1 MISDDP
7 PAFERSQGH
16 DTEIPFSQG
25 DLHIQTRTR
34 SGRWLDP
41 PMVVPSGSAFW
52 SSSPEATR

>member
-7 PAFERSQGH
+7 PVFERSQGH
-16 DTEIPFSQG
+16 GTEIPFSQAN
-25 DLHIQTRTR
+25 LHIQTRTS

-52 SSSPEATR
+52 SWSPEATR